1 MIQFVLGAILGGGVV
16 FVIMAVVSMAEQK
29 DKRAF

>member
-16 FVIMAVVSMAEQK
+16 FVIMAVVSMGRTEG
-29 DKRAF
+29 